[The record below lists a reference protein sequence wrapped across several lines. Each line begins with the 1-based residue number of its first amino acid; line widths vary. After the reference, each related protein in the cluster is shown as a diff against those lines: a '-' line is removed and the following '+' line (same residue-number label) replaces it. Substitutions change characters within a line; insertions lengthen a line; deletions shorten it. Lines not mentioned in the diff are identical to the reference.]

1 MLTDAQ
7 IKEISLLRSYASRLD
22 TFKDVILVGCG
33 ALLLKAESVKDDL
46 QNISNRL
53 DYDVRY
59 SNNQADYVIRRYEEI
74 VDRYQLTSQNSVLL
88 GSTATDA
95 KAKLSQLNNCA
106 EEIKSKIED
115 LEKEINSLGIFG
127 VLKKGKLTKELDEL
141 KVKYANS
148 ESTINDFAINTKN
161 IN

>member
-33 ALLLKAESVKDDL
+33 ALLLKAESIKDDL

-106 EEIKSKIED
+106 EEIKSKISH
-115 LEKEINSLGIFG
+115 INSLMVGLQERTG
-127 VLKKGKLTKELDEL
+127 AYTLAVRSMSEKGCEQLRKRCDILEQYKEQQ
-141 KVKYANS
+141 S
-148 ESTINDFAINTKN
+148 
-161 IN
+161 

>member
-33 ALLLKAESVKDDL
+33 ALLL
-46 QNISNRL
+46 
-53 DYDVRY
+53 
-59 SNNQADYVIRRYEEI
+59 RRYEEI

-106 EEIKSKIED
+106 EEIKSKISH
-115 LEKEINSLGIFG
+115 INSLIVGLQERTG
-127 VLKKGKLTKELDEL
+127 AYTLAVRSMSEKGCEQLRKRCDILEQYKEQQ
-141 KVKYANS
+141 S
-148 ESTINDFAINTKN
+148 
-161 IN
+161 